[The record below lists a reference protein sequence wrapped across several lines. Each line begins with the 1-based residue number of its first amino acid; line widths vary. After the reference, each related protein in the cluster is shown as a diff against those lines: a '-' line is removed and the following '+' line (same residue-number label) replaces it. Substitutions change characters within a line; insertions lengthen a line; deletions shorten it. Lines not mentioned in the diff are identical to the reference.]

1 MHFAR
6 RLTLALAL
14 AAVALGTVAVSASAS
29 TQPAAGTFTEGPET
43 IVEER
48 QSAGNLHLRIT
59 RDVVLTGT
67 YTGVGHADER
77 LVIHADGST
86 NVWATIDF
94 VGTAC
99 SRPVTLTFRLVGQG
113 SLVEN
118 VIAGSYTIIRGGDP
132 ETGVGRGHGTFV
144 GTAGGAGTYE
154 GKVHCD

>member
-1 MHFAR
+1 MHFTR
-6 RLTLALAL
+6 RLSLVLGVAVVAL
-14 AAVALGTVAVSASAS
+14 AALPTVASAS
-29 TQPAAGTFTEGPET
+29 TQPAAGTFVEGPET

-48 QSAGNLHLRIT
+48 ESGGNLHLRIT

-67 YTGVGHADER
+67 YSGIGHADER

-86 NVWATIDF
+86 NVVATIEF

-99 SRPVTLTFRLVGQG
+99 GQPVTLTFLLEGQG

-118 VIAGSYTIIRGGDP
+118 VIAGSYTIIRGGDSQ
-132 ETGVGRGHGTFV
+132 TGLGRGHGTFV

-154 GKVHCD
+154 GDVHCD